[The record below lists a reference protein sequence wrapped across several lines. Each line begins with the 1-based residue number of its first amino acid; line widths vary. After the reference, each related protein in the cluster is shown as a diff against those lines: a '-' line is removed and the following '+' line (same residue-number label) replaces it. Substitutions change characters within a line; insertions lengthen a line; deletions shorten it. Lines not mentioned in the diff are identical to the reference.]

1 MAEWTTEDV
10 REMAR
15 FTQSHLFSL
24 GHGRGHGPDER
35 AEVDRN
41 FADWLTAH
49 DAEVKAEALEE
60 AATPLEGGLGVEG
73 TPGTLYEYRAWL
85 RARAAAIRGER
96 S

>member
-10 REMAR
+10 REMVR

-41 FADWLTAH
+41 FADWLAARNRERR
-49 DAEVKAEALEE
+49 DRPEAE
-60 AATPLEGGLGVEG
+60 GD
-73 TPGTLYEYRAWL
+73 PGE
-85 RARAAAIRGER
+85 
-96 S
+96 